1 MRRKETQKISD
12 VLKLVVKESAYE
24 KKILETQLIGNWVK
38 VLGPGI
44 SSSTSNLYILN
55 RTLFVHIESAVMR
68 HELFMMRT
76 KIKNALNDSVGVNVI
91 ENIIF
96 R

>member
-12 VLKLVVKESAYE
+12 VLKMVVKESAYE
-24 KKILETQLIGNWVK
+24 QKLRETQLISNWGK
-38 VLGPGI
+38 LLGMGI
-44 SSSTSNLYILN
+44 ANSTSNLYILN
-55 RTLFVHIESAVMR
+55 KTLFVHIESPVMR

-76 KIKNALNDSVGVNVI
+76 KIQEALNNSVGVKVI

>member
-1 MRRKETQKISD
+1 MRRKETQRISD
-12 VLKLVVKESAYE
+12 ILKTVVKESVYE
-24 KKILETQLIGNWVK
+24 KKLRETRLISNWEK
-38 VLGPGI
+38 LLGPGI
-44 SSSTSNLYILN
+44 AKSTSNLYILN
-55 RTLFVHIESAVMR
+55 KTLFVHVESTVVR

-76 KIKNALNDSVGVNVI
+76 KIKEALNNSVGTKTI

>member
-1 MRRKETQKISD
+1 MRRKETQNISD
-12 VLKLVVKESAYE
+12 ILKQVVKESSYE
-24 KKILETQLIGNWVK
+24 KKLRETKLIANWEK
-38 VLGPGI
+38 VLGKGI
-44 SSSTSNLYILN
+44 AQSTSRIYILN
-55 RTLFVHIESAVMR
+55 KTLFVHISSPVVR

-76 KIKNALNDSVGVNVI
+76 RIQEALNESVGSKII

>member
-12 VLKLVVKESAYE
+12 ILKLALKESVYE
-24 KKILETQLIGNWVK
+24 QKLRETRLISNWSK
-38 VLGPGI
+38 LLGPGI
-44 SSSTSNLYILN
+44 ASSTSRLYILN
-55 RTLFVHIESAVMR
+55 KTLFVHIESPVIR

-76 KIKNALNDSVGVNVI
+76 KIKVALNKSVNGTVI